1 MQPASRAIIG
11 LYERH
16 AGAWDDARPR
26 TLFERPWLDRFCAL
40 VAPGAPVLDLGCG
53 AGDPIA
59 RYLADQGHPVTGVDT
74 SPTLVG
80 RAAERLPR
88 HTWMVRDMRG
98 LDLGSTFGGIVAWD
112 SFFHLTASDQRS
124 MFPVF
129 RAHAAP
135 GAALM
140 FTSGPAEGEAIG
152 SFQGEPLYHASLS
165 PEAYRLLLA
174 ETGFD
179 VVRHVPE
186 DETCGGRTVW
196 LAVRPS
202 D

>member
-1 MQPASRAIIG
+1 MQPAFQAITG

-16 AGAWDDARPR
+16 AAAWDEARSR

-40 VAPGAPVLDLGCG
+40 VTPGAPVLDVGCG
-53 AGDPIA
+53 GGDPIA
-59 RYLADQGHPVTGVDT
+59 RYLAEQAHPVTGVDT
-74 SPTLVG
+74 SPTLIG
-80 RAAERLPR
+80 RAAERLPD

-98 LDLGSTFGGIVAWD
+98 LDLGSAFGGIVAWD
-112 SFFHLTASDQRS
+112 SFFHLTASDQRQ

-140 FTSGPAEGEAIG
+140 FTSGPGEGEAIG

-165 PEAYRLLLA
+165 GEDYRRLLA
-174 ETGFD
+174 DNGFG
-179 VVRHVPE
+179 VVRHVSE
-186 DETCGGRTVW
+186 DATCGGRTVW
-196 LAVRPS
+196 LAVRQS